1 MADKGRQVGH
11 YISVIFITNKALHG
25 TARHKTVVPARRAT
39 LCGDKSGVGSGDVVC
54 GGGATNISHSPVW
67 RRLDGD
73 SRGRGSTHAPCT
85 HQSVPATHTTHPLT
99 PCFILEFL

>member
-1 MADKGRQVGH
+1 MGH
-11 YISVIFITNKALHG
+11 NISVIFITNKALDG

-54 GGGATNISHSPVW
+54 GEGATNISHSPVW

-73 SRGRGSTHAPCT
+73 SRGRSFTHAPCT
-85 HQSVPATHTTHPLT
+85 PPPVPATHAHHPLT
-99 PCFILEFL
+99 PCFNLEYL